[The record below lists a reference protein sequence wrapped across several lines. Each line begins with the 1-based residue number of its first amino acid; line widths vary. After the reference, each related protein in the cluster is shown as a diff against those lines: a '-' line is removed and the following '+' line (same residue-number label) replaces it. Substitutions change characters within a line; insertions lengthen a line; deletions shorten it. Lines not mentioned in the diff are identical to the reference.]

1 MGATISVSDHTYL
14 EEERHKGDP
23 RRWTCHLNIQSLV
36 ETSGTI
42 VNHICQ
48 EALGCKSLLMKEGK
62 KQNIWKKMHCHL
74 SKVGEMNL
82 LSLATLNM
90 NSCVV

>member
-1 MGATISVSDHTYL
+1 LESNLQVLGLGTCTPSHHYKVMGATISVSDHTYL

-48 EALGCKSLLMKEGK
+48 EALGCKSLLMKHIEEDALPPQQG
-62 KQNIWKKMHCHL
+62 
-74 SKVGEMNL
+74 G
-82 LSLATLNM
+82 
-90 NSCVV
+90 